1 MQQIFHRYWVVQ
13 YVPFFLKNDCLH
25 PESVIV
31 VALKTTTIALFSS
44 SVLGP
49 PPEKYNHEGILKL
62 NYNRILN
69 VEFL

>member
-1 MQQIFHRYWVVQ
+1 MTV
-13 YVPFFLKNDCLH
+13 LH